1 MTTTG
6 QKITAEDLLRMPGA
20 GFRFR
25 SELVNGELVIKPL
38 ADAEHGFLAMEV
50 SCRLAEHVRSR
61 KLGQVHATGTG
72 FRLASNPDTVRAPDV
87 AFISRQRLEEV
98 GEMEG
103 YWPGPPD
110 LAVEVISPN
119 DTYTEVEDKVLAWL
133 NAGTR
138 MVVVVNPRTET
149 VTVYR
154 SLSDVTILTKND
166 TLDGKDVVP
175 GWTLAIEDLF
185 V

>member
-6 QKITAEDLLRMPGA
+6 QKITAEDLLRLPGD
-20 GFRFR
+20 GFHFR
-25 SELVNGELVIKPL
+25 SELLKGELIKRPL
-38 ADAEHGFLAMEV
+38 AAAEHGLLAMKV
-50 SCRLAEHVRSR
+50 GWKLAEHVRSR
-61 KLGQVHATGTG
+61 ELGQVYAAGTG
-72 FRLASNPDTVRAPDV
+72 FHLDWNPDTVRSPDV
-87 AFISRQRLEEV
+87 AFISQQRIEEIGDV
-98 GEMEG
+98 EG

-110 LAVEVISPN
+110 LAVEVASPS

-138 MVVVVNPRTET
+138 MVVVVNPRTES

-154 SLSDVTILTKND
+154 SLSDVTILTNND
-166 TLDGKDVVP
+166 TLDGQDIVP

-185 V
+185 A

>member
-6 QKITAEDLLRMPGA
+6 RKITAEDLLSMPDDCY
-20 GFRFR
+20 RY
-25 SELVNGELVIKPL
+25 ELVKGELRKMAPAGKRHGVLAIRVTGPL
-38 ADAEHGFLAMEV
+38 WQHVQAYQLGEVCAAE
-50 SCRLAEHVRSR
+50 
-61 KLGQVHATGTG
+61 TG
-72 FRLASNPDTVRAPDV
+72 FRLSSSPDTVRAPDV
-87 AFISRQRLEEV
+87 AFISQQRLEEIGDV
-98 GEMEG
+98 EG
-103 YWPGPPD
+103 YWPGAPD

-119 DTYTEVEDKVLAWL
+119 DNYTEVEDKVLAWL
-133 NAGTR
+133 DAGTR
-138 MVVVVNPRTET
+138 MVLVVNPRTET

-166 TLDGKDVVP
+166 TLEGKDAVP